1 MSTRLKDYLLAALT
15 GFIMFFVFPNVLGL
29 FLWPL
34 AWVAL
39 VPLFLALDNAKSGK
53 EAARLAAFSGIAG
66 YPFIYHWVVYT
77 MTTYAN
83 MSFAVS
89 FLLLLL
95 LVLILSLFMAG
106 FGAGFFLLTKKFG
119 FPSYL
124 AAPVVWT
131 SIEYLKSYFPFGGFP
146 WVQIS
151 SSQELFLPV
160 IQISEYTGAY
170 GVTFVIVFTNASV
183 AAFLLLLKAGTKDKR
198 KKAFVI
204 FAAGILVPLS
214 VIFFG
219 AARIKTVNDKFLTQ
233 PQIKIGVVQA
243 NIDQA
248 IKWSPEYFWDSID
261 KHLVLTDKLMEGED
275 KPDMIIW
282 PEAAVT
288 VSDFN
293 KHWDKRSRVI
303 RKIENIDAFLLTG
316 ALTTEKC
323 GPDSKCYLNSA
334 YLLSPYAQKLQG
346 RYDKTHLVP
355 FGEYVPMKKLLF
367 FADNIA
373 KGNTGSTTPGD
384 NLNGLAIPGSHFGCV
399 ICYEV
404 MFPHLNRKFVANGE
418 KFMTTITNDA
428 WFGVTGAPYQHHSN
442 VIFRAVENRVYYVRA
457 ANTGISSIVDP
468 TGKVL
473 KQSPLYKEYSFK
485 GIVRPTPFK
494 TFYTKYGDLF
504 AGFNAFVFLVP
515 CLIALARKFRKKQ

>member
-1 MSTRLKDYLLAALT
+1 LKKKYLLASLT
-15 GFIMFFVFPNVLGL
+15 GFICFFIFPNILGL

-34 AWVAL
+34 AWIAL
-39 VPLFLALDNAKSGK
+39 VPLLVALDNAESGK
-53 EAARLAAFSGIAG
+53 KAAGIAAFSGLAG
-66 YPFIYHWVVYT
+66 YPFIYHWLVHT

-83 MSFAVS
+83 MSYFISA
-89 FLLLLL
+89 LLLLL
-95 LVLILSLFMAG
+95 LVFTLSLFLAG
-106 FGAGFFLLTKKFG
+106 FGAGFYLLTKRAG
-119 FPSYL
+119 FPLVL
-124 AAPVVWT
+124 AAPVIWT
-131 SIEYLKSYFPFGGFP
+131 AIEYLKAYFPFGGFP
-146 WVQIS
+146 WVQLS

-170 GVTFVIVFTNASV
+170 GVSFLIVFTNACLASS
-183 AAFLLLLKAGTKDKR
+183 FLIFRSGKKDNMKR
-198 KKAFVI
+198 SLAI
-204 FAAGILVPLS
+204 LSAGILAPLA
-214 VIFFG
+214 VIIFG
-219 AARIKTVNDKFLTQ
+219 VFRIEAVNEKFASQ
-233 PQIKIGVVQA
+233 PEINIGVVQA

-261 KHLVLTDKLMEGED
+261 RHLFLTDKLMEVKE

-288 VSDFN
+288 VSNFN
-293 KHWDKRSRVI
+293 EHWDRRSSVI
-303 RKIENIDAFLLTG
+303 RKIDKIDAFLLTG

-323 GPDSKCYLNSA
+323 GQDDTCFLNSA
-334 YLLSPYAQKLQG
+334 YLISPYAEKLQG

-355 FGEYVPMKKLLF
+355 FGEYVPLKKLLF

-373 KGNTGSTTPGD
+373 KGNTGSTTPGND
-384 NLNGLAIPGSHFGCV
+384 LNGLAIPGSHFGCV

-404 MFPHLNRKFVANGE
+404 MFPHLNRKFVANGA

-442 VIFRAVENRVYYVRA
+442 VIFRAVENRVYFVRS
-457 ANTGISSIVDP
+457 ANTGISSITDP

-473 KQSPLYKEYSFK
+473 IQSPLYKEYYFQGTIK
-485 GIVRPTPFK
+485 PTPIK

-504 AGFNAFVFLVP
+504 AGFNSIVFIFVCCYL
-515 CLIALARKFRKKQ
+515 LAQHIRKRK